1 MIYKLRINTMKKL
14 LVVILAVFG
23 VSFTLKA
30 QVGYSRSQLD
40 TTQRACLFAHMTEAD
55 YGRLYYSVS
64 LDGFHWRQINGGKRI
79 KDDYRGHPDIARGR
93 DGRFYLIGNDEERTV
108 VRVWVSTDLT
118 EWKEHSSFVPDMSV
132 WPEFSKSVGGA
143 PKIFFDAAGDQFVIT
158 WHTTSQEKGR
168 VPGNFSWAN
177 MRTFYVT
184 TKDFRTFSNPKR
196 LFQFDL
202 PTIDVI
208 IRKDGD
214 LYYAILKDEGFVSI
228 DHPTGKTIRI
238 SWSMSL
244 DGPWSEPTDKI
255 MPNWCEAPA
264 AIVNP
269 DGSGWL
275 IYAERYSAVR
285 YELVAAPSLKGPY
298 TSPIGTGYF
307 MPPGL
312 KHGGMINITRE
323 EYDAI
328 VNKFGF

>member
-1 MIYKLRINTMKKL
+1 MKKDL
-14 LVVILAVFG
+14 LLLLAVYL
-23 VSFTLKA
+23 STLTLHA
-30 QVGYSRSQLD
+30 QRGYNRSQLD

-64 LDGFHWRQINGGKRI
+64 LDGFNWKLLNGGRRI
-79 KDDYRGHPDIARGR
+79 KNDYRGHPDIAMCS
-93 DGRFYLIGNDEERTV
+93 DGMFYLIGNDEGRTV
-108 VRVWVSTDLT
+108 IKVWASSDLID
-118 EWKEHSSFVPDMSV
+118 WKEHAAFVPNMKI
-132 WPEFSKSVGGA
+132 WPEFSRSVGGA
-143 PKIFFDAAGDQFVIT
+143 PKIFFDGAGNQFVIT

-184 TKDFRTFSNPKR
+184 TKDFKSFSDPRR
-196 LFQFDL
+196 LFPFDL

-208 IRKDGD
+208 LRKDGD
-214 LYYAILKDEGFVSI
+214 LYYAILKDEGFVSH

-238 SWSMSL
+238 SWAESL
-244 DGPWSEPTDKI
+244 DGPWSDPTDKI

-285 YELVAAPSLKGPY
+285 YELVMAPSLKGPY
-298 TSPIGTGYF
+298 TNPIATGYS
-307 MPPGL
+307 MPPKL

-323 EYDAI
+323 EYDAL
-328 VNKFGF
+328 VEKYGF